1 MISRTT
7 RRRAEIGS
15 ARYRRARTSRGP
27 SPTGTLVRSP
37 RRRPEKPTPTSGG
50 SFALSATSTDLPARP
65 REPPHGGAHVRTRY
79 HRHARGARSRGSH
92 VERPHP
98 SLFGVRRR
106 LEGAPDDA
114 PEAARV

>member
-1 MISRTT
+1 NAMISRTT

-37 RRRPEKPTPTSGG
+37 RRRPEKPTPPSGG

-65 REPPHGGAHVRTRY
+65 REPPHGGAHLRTRQ
-79 HRHARGARSRGSH
+79 HRHAPGSRSRG
-92 VERPHP
+92 PHAEP
-98 SLFGVRRR
+98 PPPALPGARRR
-106 LEGAPDDA
+106 TERSPHH
-114 PEAARV
+114 V